1 MAMNQR
7 ERYLAIGVGVVVG
20 LFAVQ
25 YGFNS
30 VRGKLQAK
38 QDLVDAARNESDGLN
53 RIATSG
59 QIAARKLQ
67 QLNVKSLPTE
77 KEALV
82 AQYKNWLTSIALDA
96 GMTNIKIVPPDR
108 AAKTTNAYSAYNFT
122 LLGTWGTDQGIELL
136 AAFYDADYLHT
147 LKGLKVVLTK
157 VPGVVDLTL
166 DAQALALQGAG
177 AKQERST
184 ASSGRLARSVEE
196 YKRAILDRN
205 PFSPPNQPPSIAER
219 KFEIPRG
226 SRWSQALTASDAEAH
241 EVSFELV
248 STELPEG
255 MDFRRGSFSWT
266 PTENGEFEVV
276 VKASDNGWPSKSIEE
291 KLTFKVIDPPAP
303 EVKAPEPTFD
313 VATQAFVSALLS
325 GRSGP
330 EAWIRSRTEG
340 KTLQLVEGSDLE
352 IGSIKAKVV
361 SINLNEDFIEFES
374 DGAHW
379 TIGMDTSLADAYAKS
394 QID

>member
-1 MAMNQR
+1 
-7 ERYLAIGVGVVVG
+7 
-20 LFAVQ
+20 
-25 YGFNS
+25 
-30 VRGKLQAK
+30 
-38 QDLVDAARNESDGLN
+38 
-53 RIATSG
+53 
-59 QIAARKLQ
+59 
-67 QLNVKSLPTE
+67 
-77 KEALV
+77 
-82 AQYKNWLTSIALDA
+82 
-96 GMTNIKIVPPDR
+96 
-108 AAKTTNAYSAYNFT
+108 
-122 LLGTWGTDQGIELL
+122 
-136 AAFYDADYLHT
+136 
-147 LKGLKVVLTK
+147 
-157 VPGVVDLTL
+157 
-166 DAQALALQGAG
+166 
-177 AKQERST
+177 
-184 ASSGRLARSVEE
+184 
-196 YKRAILDRN
+196 
-205 PFSPPNQPPSIAER
+205 
-219 KFEIPRG
+219 
-226 SRWSQALTASDAEAH
+226 
-241 EVSFELV
+241 
-248 STELPEG
+248 